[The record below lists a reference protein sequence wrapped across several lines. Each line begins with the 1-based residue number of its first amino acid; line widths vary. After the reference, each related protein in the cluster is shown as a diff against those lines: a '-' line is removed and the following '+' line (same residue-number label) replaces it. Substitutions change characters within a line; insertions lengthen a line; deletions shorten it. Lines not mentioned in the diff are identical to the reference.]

1 MLLDCGLMR
10 SRARRVGRREGADTC
25 RKKPPEKNERTREP
39 NRGRRVLVVGGMND
53 FAVVLFIPMKNSTHG
68 RIRRSSVPHSKRPEL
83 RGEIHVVLRIR
94 RGLPNLR
101 TPRTYRVLERAFR
114 AAKEK
119 DGFGLAQY
127 SVQQDHLH
135 LVVWAVDKQKLA
147 RAMQGFAIRV
157 AKALN
162 RHWKRRLGGVF
173 AERYFARAIER
184 YSELRRVIRYVL
196 PWWATRA
203 RFLAA
208 PSR

>member
-1 MLLDCGLMR
+1 
-10 SRARRVGRREGADTC
+10 
-25 RKKPPEKNERTREP
+25 
-39 NRGRRVLVVGGMND
+39 
-53 FAVVLFIPMKNSTHG
+53 MKSSSHG
-68 RIRRSSVPHSKRPEL
+68 RSVRRGSVPHSKRPEL

-135 LVVWAVDKQKLA
+135 LVVWAVDKAKLA

-162 RHWKRRLGGVF
+162 RHWKRRIGGVF

-184 YSELRRVIRYVL
+184 YSELCRVIRYVL
-196 PWWATRA
+196 QNGRKHGVWSSMRRPDPFSSAGGSSGSA
-203 RFLAA
+203 RIWISAA
-208 PSR
+208 RCEGHRS